1 MERSK
6 EEMAKKNSARKEQK
20 ADYDSIHI
28 KANNN
33 WVEKYKG
40 KLRED

>member
-33 WVEKYKG
+33 
-40 KLRED
+40 

>member
-20 ADYDSIHI
+20 ADYELDT
-28 KANNN
+28 
-33 WVEKYKG
+33 YKS
-40 KLRED
+40 